1 MKLKKGDEY
10 ESLIQ
15 YLYQT
20 LSEDSGI
27 QVFSKY
33 KIKGKSKVEHEID
46 VYYEFLKNDV
56 IHRVI
61 IECKDWNTKVVKE
74 KIEALKAKIDDI
86 PNSVGIIVSKKGL
99 QKGAKEFAEYH
110 GIKIVVGDKISILNE
125 VLKHRLKIVLPD
137 QNTKAEPF
145 WTIMEKDQ
153 KGNVTGSYIKFQD
166 RLILFISKKEAE
178 ETIRMSERT
187 DACVVGITKRHLNV
201 LIKFSETWNCRI
213 AIKNFLMD
221 TIIEVSPEQLRDNF
235 YSI

>member
-86 PNSVGIIVSKKGL
+86 PNSVGIIVSKKGDDYFFRKAGL
-99 QKGAKEFAEYH
+99 FVSNRYLNQKERYLEIPICEIG
-110 GIKIVVGDKISILNE
+110 
-125 VLKHRLKIVLPD
+125 
-137 QNTKAEPF
+137 
-145 WTIMEKDQ
+145 KDD
-153 KGNVTGSYIKFQD
+153 V
-166 RLILFISKKEAE
+166 
-178 ETIRMSERT
+178 
-187 DACVVGITKRHLNV
+187 
-201 LIKFSETWNCRI
+201 
-213 AIKNFLMD
+213 
-221 TIIEVSPEQLRDNF
+221 
-235 YSI
+235 